1 MYQLIL
7 LILLT
12 TNDKLEMHQINL
24 ESFYTLTEC
33 QGFQIAIE
41 NRVVLEINS
50 NTTRAAAMFECVR
63 EV

>member
-1 MYQLIL
+1 
-7 LILLT
+7 
-12 TNDKLEMHQINL
+12 MHQINL

-50 NTTRAAAMFECVR
+50 NTTRAAVMFECRR